1 MKKFIGDLDVM
12 PSIKKPIEILC
23 DNTGAIALAK
33 EPRSHQTTRHI
44 LKKFHYIREIIGRG
58 DIVINKVHTDLN
70 LADPFTKPLP
80 QVKHEEHVGKIG
92 LRVAKSIK
100 YLFDLMG

>member
-33 EPRSHQTTRHI
+33 ESRSHQTTRHI
-44 LKKFHYIREIIGRG
+44 LRKFHYIREIVERG
-58 DIVINKVHTDLN
+58 DIMINKVHTDLN

-80 QVKHEEHVGKIG
+80 QARHEEHAGNIG
-92 LRVAKSIK
+92 LRVVRQWA
-100 YLFDLMG
+100 